1 MIIRDKKI
9 CGGEPTIKNSRIT
22 VVNVLEWLR
31 SGETIEE
38 IANDYY
44 LTQDSIRECI
54 SYAIN
59 KIK

>member
-1 MIIRDKKI
+1 MIILNDKI
-9 CGGEPTIKNSRIT
+9 CGGDPTIQNSRIT

-38 IANDYY
+38 IANDNY
-44 LTQDSIRECI
+44 LTQDAVRECI